1 MEEGRREEGRR
12 GGGMEGRKSSC
23 LSEASMAT
31 EFRGVDVAKQGTLE
45 RSKKQIWP
53 IPLVLTSE
61 TNS

>member
-1 MEEGRREEGRR
+1 
-12 GGGMEGRKSSC
+12 MEGRKSSC